1 MPSPW
6 VMTRCHRWR
15 CRQRAPAA
23 LMLRGQLGGSTRHCP
38 ELSCGSGW
46 LAPAF
51 STGWQCQTVG
61 PMRTEAGRW
70 FHEFFLL
77 RMPCPFRPSR
87 PGPNS
92 GGAGSRSGSQME
104 EPTTRRPV
112 PLHEISDFRTS
123 CADTRVEGRIGCSP
137 SQATPL
143 NQFVGIGLL

>member
-1 MPSPW
+1 MHPSNPFMMRIPFFKRFYLKRRTQNKKRAKDFRWTPSSCLPGRLRELQRALQMPSPW

-61 PMRTEAGRW
+61 PMRDRSRTMVSRVFSSQNA
-70 FHEFFLL
+70 
-77 RMPCPFRPSR
+77 MPF
-87 PGPNS
+87 
-92 GGAGSRSGSQME
+92 
-104 EPTTRRPV
+104 
-112 PLHEISDFRTS
+112 
-123 CADTRVEGRIGCSP
+123 
-137 SQATPL
+137 
-143 NQFVGIGLL
+143 